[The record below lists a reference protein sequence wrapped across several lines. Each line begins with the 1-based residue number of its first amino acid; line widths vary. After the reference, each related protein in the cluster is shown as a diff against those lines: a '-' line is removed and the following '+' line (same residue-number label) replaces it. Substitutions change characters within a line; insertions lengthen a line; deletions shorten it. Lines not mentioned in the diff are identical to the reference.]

1 MARRSYGTVR
11 KLPSGRWQARYRDA
25 AGNRRNALKTF
36 GTKSEAHR
44 FLAGTETDVARGDWH
59 DPTLGRMPLAEWAD
73 RWLATKLPTVRPS
86 TAVQYETL
94 VRRHIVPPLGDT
106 DVGDL
111 TTLEIQG
118 WLAGLHRGHLSPN
131 SVAKVYRLLKQILDG
146 AEDAGLIQANPCR
159 LRGAGTERSEE
170 MRIATP
176 AEVQAI
182 ADAVDDR
189 WRALILTAAYSGL
202 RWGELTGL
210 RRRDI
215 DPAAGTITVTGQLS
229 EVKGKIELDAPP
241 KTAAGK
247 RTVTLPA
254 VVANGLVDHLAT
266 FTEPGSSSLV
276 FTAPTGEPLRRSNFR
291 RRVWYPAVEKVSLEG
306 LRFHDLRHT
315 GATLAAATGAP
326 LRALMARL
334 GHSTPAA
341 ALRYQHVIAG
351 QDADI
356 ATNLDRI
363 ARHALHGKAQA

>member
-1 MARRSYGTVR
+1 MPSSLPPRGGTDGASF
-11 KLPSGRWQARYRDA
+11 LWNNPQAA
-25 AGNRRNALKTF
+25 VGP
-36 GTKSEAHR
+36 
-44 FLAGTETDVARGDWH
+44 LAGPLSRRRRQPAQRSEDVQHQD
-59 DPTLGRMPLAEWAD
+59 
-73 RWLATKLPTVRPS
+73 
-86 TAVQYETL
+86 
-94 VRRHIVPPLGDT
+94 IPPLGDT
-106 DVGDL
+106 DVGEL

-118 WLAGLHRGHLSPN
+118 WLAVLHRGHLSPN

-146 AEDAGLIQANPCR
+146 ADDAGLIQANPCR
-159 LRGAGTERSEE
+159 LRGAGAERSEE

-176 AEVQAI
+176 AEVQGI

-210 RRRDI
+210 RRRDV

-254 VVANGLVDHLAT
+254 VVARGLVDHLAR

-291 RRVWYPAVEKVSLEG
+291 RRVWYPAVEEVGLEG

-334 GHSTPAA
+334 GHSRRPPRSATSTSSPARTPTSPPTSTASP
-341 ALRYQHVIAG
+341 
-351 QDADI
+351 
-356 ATNLDRI
+356 
-363 ARHALHGKAQA
+363 ARPSTEKRRHDPHLPWSRSV